1 MSDEL
6 IIANEMPYDRV
17 TDKDGRW
24 MLRHGLYEDTDKGL
38 EIHMYLLSEH
48 APQGT
53 MAMDLLPTT
62 VEFALDSDESEFEIP
77 INILA
82 AMTRWSK

>member
-24 MLRHGLYEDTDKGL
+24 MLRHAIYDDVDKGL
-38 EIHMYLLSEH
+38 EIHMYLLSER
-48 APQGT
+48 APVGT

-62 VEFALDSDESEFEIP
+62 VEFVLDSDESEFEIP

-82 AMTRWSK
+82 AMTRWAK